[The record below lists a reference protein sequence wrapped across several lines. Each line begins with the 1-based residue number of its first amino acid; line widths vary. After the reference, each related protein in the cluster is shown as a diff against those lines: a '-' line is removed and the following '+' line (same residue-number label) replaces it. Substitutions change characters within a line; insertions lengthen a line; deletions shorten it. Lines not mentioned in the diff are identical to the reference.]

1 MRYSRR
7 HDLSARVEMIP
18 LIDVIFLLLTFFIY
32 SLVMMV
38 QAQILPVRL
47 SQLTTADP
55 AQPGQI
61 QAITIDRAGS
71 LYLNRKPI
79 ASADLDAALSDM
91 AKQDPPPKLFLAM
104 QIADPP
110 AVPASSAAAA
120 AFTNPSLDTPSQPVT
135 VDRGPLLIDL
145 IERVRRA
152 GLSDFAIVGQS
163 ASP

>member
-47 SQLTTADP
+47 SQLTTAQP
-55 AQPGQI
+55 AEPGQI

-79 ASADLDAALSDM
+79 APSDLDAALADI

-104 QIADPP
+104 EIADAPAATALPP
-110 AVPASSAAAA
+110 ATAL
-120 AFTNPSLDTPSQPVT
+120 TDPSLETHPQPAT
-135 VDRGPLLIDL
+135 IDRGPLLLDL
-145 IERVRRA
+145 IDRVRRA
-152 GLSDFAIVGQS
+152 GLTDFTIVGDPV
-163 ASP
+163 SP